1 MTNEIMRPITLIDY
15 WDEKKPTEKTIDA
28 LSIHG
33 VQLCYADFL
42 GFYPRISYS
51 PDGGFLYADKYI
63 IGKPYNAVEEATAE
77 NMRIL
82 DAISEARNAPV
93 LATEEVLAGLPK
105 DAKLMTETHF
115 SDFDIDPDDPD
126 GVDNAEPYWGYYEPE
141 FVDHYENFTFTSIFG
156 ERIKSNGCSKTADYL
171 RQFTLQG
178 VRRVENA

>member
-93 LATEEVLAGLPK
+93 LATEEVLAGLPSFP
-105 DAKLMTETHF
+105 DEDEYRYHGGFRLVSYCFHFGMTELLPCITIDGKWF
-115 SDFDIDPDDPD
+115 CKDIT
-126 GVDNAEPYWGYYEPE
+126 VTAE
-141 FVDHYENFTFTSIFG
+141 G
-156 ERIKSNGCSKTADYL
+156 EYQIQAYNCDKTLEYL
-171 RQFTLQG
+171 LQFTLDG
-178 VRRVENA
+178 VRKENK